1 MYKDLIIRDY
11 KDEFVLIENF
21 IREVSKLKDSDT
33 YDNVSIYGKSEFIY
47 DIFKILVTDYD
58 FEIGALAFNRDYFD
72 EEYGCEYCLRV
83 FDDML
88 LVIEK
93 AYDSDFDAYAID
105 GVVFMNQDDCSQIL
119 IDNAL
124 SNDSKVILFGIGESD
139 NDCDIDCC
147 DCCDCCG
154 NGVCEK
160 TKDDAAT
167 TSTVSY
173 SVNGKSVSKE
183 EYENKMAEFD
193 RVYRKNLLDM
203 IDWIWMK

>member
-21 IREVSKLKDSDT
+21 IREASKLKDSDT

-58 FEIGALAFNRDYFD
+58 FEIGALAFNRGYFD

-147 DCCDCCG
+147 DCCG

>member
-21 IREVSKLKDSDT
+21 IREASKLKDSDT

-147 DCCDCCG
+147 DCCG

>member
-1 MYKDLIIRDY
+1 
-11 KDEFVLIENF
+11 
-21 IREVSKLKDSDT
+21 
-33 YDNVSIYGKSEFIY
+33 
-47 DIFKILVTDYD
+47 
-58 FEIGALAFNRDYFD
+58 
-72 EEYGCEYCLRV
+72 
-83 FDDML
+83 ML

-147 DCCDCCG
+147 DCCG

-203 IDWIWMK
+203 IYWIWMK